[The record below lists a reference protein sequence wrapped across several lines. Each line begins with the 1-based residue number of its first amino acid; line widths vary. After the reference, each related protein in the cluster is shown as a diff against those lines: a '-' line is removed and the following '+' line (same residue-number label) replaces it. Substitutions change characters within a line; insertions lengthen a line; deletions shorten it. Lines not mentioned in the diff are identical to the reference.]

1 MPASRAQQ
9 AETAKRRRDAI
20 QMRLAGADWDSIA
33 QRLGYASRG
42 AACTDVTRAMVKA
55 AAEATRDADVLRQ
68 VELER
73 INRLQVAYWPK
84 AIAGDTDA
92 ARVVQWCIDRRAKLT
107 GLDAPIKHQVATIG
121 AIEAA
126 IAELEARMPG
136 GALPTHETL
145 PTD

>member
-9 AETAKRRRDAI
+9 ATTAERRKKAI
-20 QMRLAGADWDSIA
+20 AMRLAGADWDAIA
-33 QRLGYASRG
+33 DKLGYASRG
-42 AACTDVTRAMVKA
+42 AAHTDVTRAMEKA

-68 VELER
+68 IELER

-92 ARVVQWCIDRRAKLT
+92 AKVVQWCIDRRAKLT
-107 GLDAPIKHQVATIG
+107 GLDAPIKHQVVSIG
-121 AIEAA
+121 AIEAE
-126 IAELEARMPG
+126 IAKLEADLAAKAP
-136 GALPTHETL
+136 AAW